1 MGFLSR
7 EALTSVFETETIG
20 AREALSWIKEQQ
32 LQNQRIELKTDSFL
46 VENLL
51 EVGDVIEQCKILN

>member
-51 EVGDVIEQCKILN
+51 EVGM